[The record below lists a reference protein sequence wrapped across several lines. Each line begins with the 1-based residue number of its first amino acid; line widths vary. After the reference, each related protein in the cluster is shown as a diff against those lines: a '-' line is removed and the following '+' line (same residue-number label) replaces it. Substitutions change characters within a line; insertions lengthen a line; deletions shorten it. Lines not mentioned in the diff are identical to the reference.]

1 MCCLQAW
8 VIAAIDFTLLH
19 HGGNLCCWLFLQGVS
34 SHPLEESAIQMA
46 YFQADG
52 IPKELRVW
60 RGRLETIP
68 SATMLAMQADESGFD
83 FEPDTASFEEQS
95 QQALA

>member
-1 MCCLQAW
+1 
-8 VIAAIDFTLLH
+8 
-19 HGGNLCCWLFLQGVS
+19 
-34 SHPLEESAIQMA
+34 MA

-52 IPKELRVW
+52 IPKELRLW

-68 SATMLAMQADESGFD
+68 SATMLEMQADESGFD
-83 FEPDTASFEEQS
+83 FEPDIASFEEQS

>member
-1 MCCLQAW
+1 M
-8 VIAAIDFTLLH
+8 AASCFTLLH
-19 HGGNLCCWLFLQGVS
+19 HGCNLCFWAFLQGVS
-34 SHPLEESAIQMA
+34 SHSLEDSAIQMA

-52 IPKELRVW
+52 IPKELRLW

-68 SATMLAMQADESGFD
+68 SATMLAMQADESEFD
-83 FEPDTASFEEQS
+83 FEPDTSSFEEQS